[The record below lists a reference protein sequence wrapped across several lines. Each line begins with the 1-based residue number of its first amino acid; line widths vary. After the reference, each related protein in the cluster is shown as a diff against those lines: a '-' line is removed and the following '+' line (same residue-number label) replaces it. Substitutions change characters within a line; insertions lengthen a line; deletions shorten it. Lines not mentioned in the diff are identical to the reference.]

1 MQSAVFV
8 DRDGVIIENRDGYV
22 RSWADVQFIPGALEA
37 LAKLAGSRY
46 AIVLVTNQSAVG
58 RGLIS
63 LQEAQEINRR
73 VVAEIRAHGGRMDA
87 VYMCPHRPDEGCACR
102 KPAPGML
109 LQAARELELALASS
123 TLIGDALSDLAA
135 ARAAG
140 VRGVLVLT
148 GRGSDQAALHGALAP
163 GSGAPAA
170 DLAAAVDDILDA
182 SAVEDDRA
190 ACR

>member
-73 VVAEIRAHGGRMDA
+73 VVA
-87 VYMCPHRPDEGCACR
+87 V
-102 KPAPGML
+102 
-109 LQAARELELALASS
+109 AS
-123 TLIGDALSDLAA
+123 
-135 ARAAG
+135 AG
-140 VRGVLVLT
+140 KGLT
-148 GRGSDQAALHGALAP
+148 SVA
-163 GSGAPAA
+163 GSGVAESTSGVARPTDGVAGPTGGVA
-170 DLAAAVDDILDA
+170 GA
-182 SAVEDDRA
+182 
-190 ACR
+190 

>member
-1 MQSAVFV
+1 MQRAVFI

-22 RSWADVQFIPGALEA
+22 RSWSEVRFIPGALEA
-37 LAKLAGSRY
+37 LAKLGGSRY
-46 AIVLVTNQSAVG
+46 AVVLVTNQSAVG

-63 LQEAQEINRR
+63 LHEAQEINRC

-87 VYMCPHRPDEGCACR
+87 VYMCPHRPDEGCTCR

-109 LQAARELELALASS
+109 LQAARELELDLASS

-135 ARAAG
+135 ARAVG

-148 GRGSDQAALHGALAP
+148 GRGSDQAAQRGAWSP
-163 GSGAPAA
+163 GNSAPAA
-170 DLAAAVDDILDA
+170 DLAAAVDDILGV
-182 SAVEDDRA
+182 SAAEG
-190 ACR
+190 

>member
-1 MQSAVFV
+1 MQRAVFI
-8 DRDGVIIENRDGYV
+8 DRDGVIIENRDDYV
-22 RSWADVQFIPGALEA
+22 LSWSEVRFIPGALEA
-37 LAKLAGSRY
+37 LAKLGRSSLAV
-46 AIVLVTNQSAVG
+46 VLVTNQSAVG

-87 VYMCPHRPDEGCACR
+87 VYMCPHHPDEGCACR

-109 LQAARELELALASS
+109 LQAARELDLDLASS
-123 TLIGDALSDLAA
+123 TLIGDALTDLSA

-148 GRGSDQAALHGALAP
+148 GRGSDQAGLHGALSP
-163 GSGAPAA
+163 GDGTPAA
-170 DLAAAVDDILDA
+170 DLAAAVDDILGMSTA
-182 SAVEDDRA
+182 EG
-190 ACR
+190 